1 MFIRNDIVHHNVG
14 HRACNRHRI
23 CNPYAFTR
31 PLRLPQAGVVPQG
44 QVHGEAGAL
53 LQLRPANMADS
64 ADEHPGMDRDPPDPH
79 NVLLLHARHAL
90 FPEERREA
98 AVAAAPPGGLQRLL
112 VCPPPA
118 GDRLCPP
125 GDALILHIPHQAVV
139 QENGTYVFLFIFL
152 MVSPSL
158 KCQFCL
164 PFQTWMYLAVPVVFY
179 ASERS
184 IRKIREKS
192 YRVSI
197 IKVE

>member
-1 MFIRNDIVHHNVG
+1 
-14 HRACNRHRI
+14 
-23 CNPYAFTR
+23 
-31 PLRLPQAGVVPQG
+31 
-44 QVHGEAGAL
+44 
-53 LQLRPANMADS
+53 
-64 ADEHPGMDRDPPDPH
+64 
-79 NVLLLHARHAL
+79 
-90 FPEERREA
+90 
-98 AVAAAPPGGLQRLL
+98 
-112 VCPPPA
+112 
-118 GDRLCPP
+118 
-125 GDALILHIPHQAVV
+125 VV

-197 IKVE
+197 IKVEWYKFLLILVLQEDYYQYIFIIYTYIYVSHRQQFTPETCSQFTWRSHQASSTKVGCTCL